1 MEMTYNELK
10 MMRGLLRL
18 KRMYK
23 DMKFI
28 PHGVVVWE
36 DWMEET
42 LDKVEKELEEKY
54 PGTKPWSPYGSF
66 S

>member
-28 PHGVVVWE
+28 PDGVVVWE
-36 DWMEET
+36 DWMEES
-42 LDKVEKELEEKY
+42 LEKVEKELYRINPNTPRWK
-54 PGTKPWSPYGSF
+54 
-66 S
+66 

>member
-10 MMRGLLRL
+10 MMRGVLRL

-36 DWMEET
+36 DWMEES
-42 LDKVEKELEEKY
+42 LEKVEKELY
-54 PGTKPWSPYGSF
+54 RINPNTPHWR
-66 S
+66 

>member
-1 MEMTYNELK
+1 

-36 DWMEET
+36 DWMEES
-42 LDKVEKELEEKY
+42 LEKVEKELYRINPNTPRWK
-54 PGTKPWSPYGSF
+54 
-66 S
+66 

>member
-1 MEMTYNELK
+1 MELTYNELK
-10 MMRGLLRL
+10 MMRGVLRL

-36 DWMEET
+36 DWMEES
-42 LDKVEKELEEKY
+42 LEKVEKELY
-54 PGTKPWSPYGSF
+54 QINPNTPRWR
-66 S
+66 

>member
-36 DWMEET
+36 DWMEES
-42 LDKVEKELEEKY
+42 LEKVEKELYRINPNTPRWK
-54 PGTKPWSPYGSF
+54 
-66 S
+66 

>member
-1 MEMTYNELK
+1 MEITYNELK
-10 MMRGLLRL
+10 LMRGLLRL

-36 DWMEET
+36 DWMEES
-42 LDKVEKELEEKY
+42 LEKVEKELYRINPKT
-54 PGTKPWSPYGSF
+54 PRWR
-66 S
+66 

>member
-1 MEMTYNELK
+1 

-36 DWMEET
+36 DWMEES
-42 LDKVEKELEEKY
+42 LEKVEKELYRINPKT
-54 PGTKPWSPYGSF
+54 PRWR
-66 S
+66 

>member
-1 MEMTYNELK
+1 MEITYNELK

-36 DWMEET
+36 DWMEES
-42 LDKVEKELEEKY
+42 LEKVEKELYRINPKT
-54 PGTKPWSPYGSF
+54 PRWR
-66 S
+66 